1 MNRTQKFALNSLT
14 SMVSQIVVMA
24 AGMITPRL
32 MICYIW
38 LRNEWTGEFIKPSLF
53 HT

>member
-32 MICYIW
+32 MIATYGSEM
-38 LRNEWTGEFIKPSLF
+38 NG
-53 HT
+53 HM